1 MESDPHRELC
11 KRCYKFYSALD
22 VVFTNDP
29 PLRVAYKENFNEKG
43 RRTLIIQSHRIRSEQ
58 KVQWLREML
67 QYYTGILELYE
78 TGFKPRFA
86 RPPWAD
92 FPRPPWT
99 NGIKHPTEES
109 TEEHI
114 LCHIVRYNK
123 LIPHSDSARYRP
135 SSHVPSARSNP
146 LCFVKSAR

>member
-78 TGFKPRFA
+78 TRFKPRFA
-86 RPPWAD
+86 RPPWAV
-92 FPRPPWT
+92 FPRPWT

-146 LCFVKSAR
+146 LRFVKSAR